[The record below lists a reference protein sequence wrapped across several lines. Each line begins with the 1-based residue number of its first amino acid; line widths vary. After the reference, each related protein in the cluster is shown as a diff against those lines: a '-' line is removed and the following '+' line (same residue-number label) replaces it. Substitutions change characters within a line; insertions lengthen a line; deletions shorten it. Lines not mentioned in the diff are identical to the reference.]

1 MQENFELEDFFFML
15 FKRKKIRE
23 MNKSLD
29 NSSETVKYRHNCI
42 EWMYRFRGV
51 ETKYLNNYLSLFKFL
66 RSSNFNNTSLAINI
80 FIEEISK
87 INMENTYINMRN
99 AEISF
104 N

>member
-1 MQENFELEDFFFML
+1 M
-15 FKRKKIRE
+15 
-23 MNKSLD
+23 
-29 NSSETVKYRHNCI
+29 

-51 ETKYLNNYLSLFKFL
+51 ATKYLNNYLSLFKFL
-66 RSSNFNNTSLAINI
+66 KNVNFNNILSAINI

>member
-1 MQENFELEDFFFML
+1 M
-15 FKRKKIRE
+15 
-23 MNKSLD
+23 
-29 NSSETVKYRHNCI
+29 
-42 EWMYRFRGV
+42 
-51 ETKYLNNYLSLFKFL
+51 SLFKFL
-66 RSSNFNNTSLAINI
+66 KNVNFNNILSAINI